1 MTKNANLIAMNNHIA
16 IESFLIAFPS
26 HWKKMEKGSISIYFV
41 QSALEPA
48 IKRGLDA
55 EALLRAAGISPALLE
70 AQQGRVTARHFSAL
84 WLEVARVLD
93 DELFGQDSRRMK
105 VGSFAMLC
113 HMLVHCD
120 TLHSA
125 LLRMTR
131 FFNLILDD
139 FHCSVEH
146 DGRRAAVV
154 IRDEPFSEAP
164 RVFGYETLLMLQ
176 HGVACWLIG
185 RRIPVLA
192 AEFAYPEPSR
202 SAEYPR
208 MYSQELHF
216 NRDATKLV
224 FDQSYL
230 SLPVIQDERTVK
242 EFVRAAPANIVL
254 KYKSTNSFAAQIRR
268 KLRAAARSDWPD
280 FDTFAQSLNMTPS
293 TLRRRLEDEGQ
304 SFQAIKD
311 DLRRDMAID
320 YLCRTSKNVAEIA
333 FELGFAEA
341 SAFHRAFKK
350 WAGASPGEYRQLMQ
364 QR

>member
-1 MTKNANLIAMNNHIA
+1 
-16 IESFLIAFPS
+16 
-26 HWKKMEKGSISIYFV
+26 MEKGSISIYFV
-41 QSALEPA
+41 QSALDPV
-48 IKRGLDA
+48 ITRGLDA
-55 EALLRAAGISPALLE
+55 APLLAAAGISPALL
-70 AQQGRVTARHFSAL
+70 QLPQSRVTAQNFSAL
-84 WLEVARVLD
+84 WLGVARVLD

-120 TLHSA
+120 TLDSA
-125 LLRMTR
+125 LVRMAR

-139 FHCSVEH
+139 FHCSVEN
-146 DGRRAAVV
+146 DGRRAGFV
-154 IRDEPFSEAP
+154 IREEAGRPAP
-164 RVFGYETLLMLQ
+164 RVIGHETLLMLQ

-202 SAEYPR
+202 SAEYAR

-216 NRDATKLV
+216 NRDATRLM
-224 FDQSYL
+224 FDPSFL

-254 KYKSTNSFAAQIRR
+254 KYKNTNSLASQIRR
-268 KLRAAARSDWPD
+268 RLRAAARSDWPD
-280 FDTFAQSLNMTPS
+280 FVTFAASLNMTSS

-320 YLCRTSKNVAEIA
+320 YLCHTSKNVTEIA
-333 FELGFAEA
+333 VELGFAEA

-350 WAGASPGEYRQLMQ
+350 WAGASPGEYRQRNH